1 MPGALV
7 HLCLER
13 CMNDMKLLFHTCCA
27 PCLIYPLGRLKEKGF
42 EVTGFFYN
50 PNIHSFSEYNK
61 RKEALVE
68 FNQNFA
74 IAKFSCRAATP
85 QQFAASGVNKKN
97 VIDIIYLDYVPSEF
111 FRAINLKENKS
122 ERCAICWRLRLTKTA
137 EFAKEKGFDC
147 FSTTLLV
154 SPYQDQESL
163 RKTGEDISRELKVIF
178 YYEDFRPGF
187 KKAQELA
194 KEEGIYRQKYCGCI
208 YSEMERYKKTKV
220 T

>member
-1 MPGALV
+1 M
-7 HLCLER
+7 R
-13 CMNDMKLLFHTCCA
+13 LLLHTCCA
-27 PCLIYPLGRLKEKGF
+27 PCLIYPLERLTEKGF

-50 PNIHSFSEYNK
+50 PNIHPFPEYNK
-61 RKEALVE
+61 RKEALAE
-68 FNQNFA
+68 FN
-74 IAKFSCRAATP
+74 
-85 QQFAASGVNKKN
+85 KKSA
-97 VIDIIYLDYVPSEF
+97 IDIIYLDYSPWEF

-154 SPYQDQESL
+154 SPYQDQELL
-163 RKTGEDISRELKVIF
+163 RKTGEDISRVLKVIF

-208 YSEMERYKKTKV
+208 YSEMERFKKTKV